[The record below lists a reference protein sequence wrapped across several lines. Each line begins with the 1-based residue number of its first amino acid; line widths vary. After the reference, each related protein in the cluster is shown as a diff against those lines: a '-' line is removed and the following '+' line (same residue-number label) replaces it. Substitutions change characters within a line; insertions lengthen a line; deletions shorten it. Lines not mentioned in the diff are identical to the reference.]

1 MYKPYET
8 SFRNQSMTIREK
20 LYNISFSYVMFIVIL
35 AAIGIVMLYSA
46 ANGNWSPWAINQLI
60 RFGMGFAV
68 MIVLALT
75 DIKLL
80 LRYAYIFYFITL
92 ILLVVVEVAGHTGM
106 GATRWIN
113 LGFIKLQPSEF
124 MKIAMVLVLA
134 RYFHTS
140 SLQSIESVRGI
151 IPPLLM
157 AIFPA
162 FLIVL
167 QPDLGTALM
176 LIFTTAAMFFAVGVQ
191 IWKFVVVFIG
201 GLVTIPFAWHFLHD
215 YQQNRVLTFLN
226 PERDPLGAGYHII
239 QSKIALGSGG
249 VFGKGFLKGSQS
261 HLNFLPEKHTDFI
274 FTMLS
279 EEFGLV
285 GAVLVVILNILIL
298 AYSYSFALKSTSY
311 FGKLLAI
318 GLATNYFM
326 YVFINIAMVLGLL
339 PVVGIPLPL
348 ISYGG
353 TVMLSIMA
361 SFGIILCVHINRNVP
376 PVSYTHLT
384 LPTILLV

>member
-1 MYKPYET
+1 
-8 SFRNQSMTIREK
+8 
-20 LYNISFSYVMFIVIL
+20 
-35 AAIGIVMLYSA
+35 
-46 ANGNWSPWAINQLI
+46 
-60 RFGMGFAV
+60 
-68 MIVLALT
+68 
-75 DIKLL
+75 
-80 LRYAYIFYFITL
+80 
-92 ILLVVVEVAGHTGM
+92 M
-106 GATRWIN
+106 GAQRWIN
-113 LGFIKLQPSEF
+113 FGLFTLQPSEL

-140 SLQSIESVRGI
+140 SLQTIESTKGI

-157 AIFPA
+157 ALFPA
-162 FLIVL
+162 ALIIL

-176 LIFTTAAMFFAVGVQ
+176 LLFTTGAIFFAVGVQ
-191 IWKFVVVFIG
+191 VWKFAVVFIG
-201 GLVTIPFAWHFLHD
+201 GLVSMPIAWAFLHD
-215 YQQNRVLTFLN
+215 YQRNRVLTFLD

-249 VFGKGFLKGSQS
+249 VFGKGFLKGTQS

-279 EEFGLV
+279 EEFGMM
-285 GAVLVVILNILIL
+285 GAVLIVVLNFLIL

-311 FGKLLAI
+311 FGKLVAI

-326 YVFINIAMVLGLL
+326 YVFINISMVLGLI

-361 SFGIILCVHINRNVP
+361 SFGIILSVHINRNVQ
-376 PVSYTHLT
+376 
-384 LPTILLV
+384 IGKD

>member
-80 LRYAYIFYFITL
+80 LRYAYVFYFITL

-151 IPPLLM
+151 IQPLLM

-176 LIFTTAAMFFAVGVQ
+176 LIFTTAAMFFVVGVQ

-201 GLVTIPFAWHFLHD
+201 GLITIPFAWHFLHD

-376 PVSYTHLT
+376 LGKD
-384 LPTILLV
+384 

>member
-157 AIFPA
+157 AIFPV

-376 PVSYTHLT
+376 LGKD
-384 LPTILLV
+384 

>member
-274 FTMLS
+274 FTLLS
-279 EEFGLV
+279 EVFGLV

-376 PVSYTHLT
+376 LGKD
-384 LPTILLV
+384 

>member
-106 GATRWIN
+106 GATRLIN

-376 PVSYTHLT
+376 LGKD
-384 LPTILLV
+384 